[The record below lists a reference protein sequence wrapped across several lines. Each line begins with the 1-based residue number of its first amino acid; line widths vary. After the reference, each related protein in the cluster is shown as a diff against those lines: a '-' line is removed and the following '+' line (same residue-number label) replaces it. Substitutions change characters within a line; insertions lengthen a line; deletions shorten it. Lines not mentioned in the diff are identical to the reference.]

1 MEELEKDQE
10 ELEDIEYS
18 IDQLDGIINILK
30 KHKEDCSDITEGL
43 KKYKDSLEYIANELT
58 KEIDEINNKLMAE
71 HYNEVMAMNYEFEG
85 SRL

>member
-30 KHKEDCSDITEGL
+30 KHKEDCSDVIEGL
-43 KKYKDSLEYIANELT
+43 KKYKNSLEYIANELT
-58 KEIDEINNKLMAE
+58 KEIDEINSKLMAE
-71 HYNEVMAMNYEFEG
+71 HYNEVMAMNYEFNLE
-85 SRL
+85 RL

>member
-30 KHKEDCSDITEGL
+30 KHKEDCSDVIEGL
-43 KKYKDSLEYIANELT
+43 KKHKQCLEYTANELT
-58 KEIDEINNKLMAE
+58 NEIDEINSNLMAE
-71 HYNEVMAMNYEFEG
+71 HYNEVIAMNYEFER